1 MRMSLETIA
10 RLDTLDARVAMEIKL
25 LLTKR
30 GQNQAA
36 LARAMKVPP
45 MWVSDR
51 LRGRVQWTLNDLARI
66 ADALDINVVDL
77 VGRAEKGMDGTYV
90 SVGGGHVPVTV
101 SSVPMMPLP
110 RGPLEE
116 SHPGRGWVPAQ
127 RRPQLTGR

>member
-1 MRMSLETIA
+1 MTLESLAPKKTAADMIAIEIRMQLAA
-10 RLDTLDARVAMEIKL
+10 RN
-25 LLTKR
+25 
-30 GQNQAA
+30 QSQAA
-36 LARAMKVPP
+36 LARALDEGP

-51 LRGRVQWTLNDLARI
+51 LNGRVQMTVMDLARI
-66 ADALDINVVDL
+66 ADALGVNLVDL
-77 VGRAEKGMDGTYV
+77 IPRSHGGNGAYV